1 MNRHL
6 DHNNAQPIHDEGC
19 HPASTQNAQ
28 VALALREVCDLST
41 KEIARAFLTTPPT
54 PGATH
59 RARQEQDERRSHF
72 NLQQP
77 ARPARRRRRYER
89 KHS

>member
-28 VALALREVCDLST
+28 VALPLREVCDLT
-41 KEIARAFLTTPPT
+41 TEEIATPSSSRLLPWRNASCA
-54 PGATH
+54 PGTG
-59 RARQEQDERRSHF
+59 
-72 NLQQP
+72 
-77 ARPARRRRRYER
+77 
-89 KHS
+89 